1 MSVTVGAK
9 MVNFIVSKIGLMIND
24 KLFHPQSIA
33 IIGASNNI
41 SKPGGKIVRNLIDN
55 RFAGQLYA
63 VNPNES
69 IVQGIPSFS
78 SVNEL
83 PSVDLAILA
92 VAAQHCLPAIK
103 ILAEQNDT
111 KVFIIISA
119 GFGEAGEDGKR
130 LEREIVEV
138 VNNHNAC
145 LIGPNCI
152 GVMTPAHTSVFTTPI
167 PKLTPEGC
175 DFISGS
181 GATAVFIIES
191 GIPKGLRFANVFSVG
206 NSAQTG
212 VEDILAYLDET
223 YEEGVSPKVKL
234 LYIENIENPDKLLR
248 HASSLIQKG
257 CKIAAIKAG
266 SSLAGSRAASSHTG
280 ALTSSD
286 AAVEAL
292 FRKAGIVRCF
302 GREELTTVAGIFM
315 CNNLTGRKL
324 AIITHAGGPG
334 VMLTDALEDGG
345 LKIPQIEDSPAK
357 IALKEKLFSGSSVEN
372 PIDFL
377 ATGTA
382 EQLGEIIDACEN
394 DFDVDGMAV
403 IFGSPGLFP
412 IGDVYNL
419 LNKKMKTC
427 QKPIYPILPSLI
439 NVKEDVA
446 VFLSQGNVNFP
457 DEVLLGRALTKVMNT
472 PVSSKNEIVV
482 EGVNIYEIRRI
493 IDNAPNGYQ
502 SPEIIHRLLDAA
514 GISRVKEII
523 AKSETEAVLGAMNI
537 GFPLVMKVIGPIH
550 KTEVG
555 GVILNIRNVNQVRKE
570 FHHLNGIQGAT
581 GVLIAQMASGTELFL
596 GANYENKFGHIVLCG
611 MGGIYVEILK
621 DVASGLAPLSYDEA
635 LSMIKSLKSYKIL
648 KGYRKQNRVNIPKFA
663 DIVVRLSSLLRFA
676 TEIKELDINPLL
688 GNENAILAVDA
699 RVRIEK
705 PQSNQTLI

>member
-1 MSVTVGAK
+1 
-9 MVNFIVSKIGLMIND
+9 MVNN
-24 KLFHPQSIA
+24 KLLHPQSIA

-41 SKPGGKIVRNLIDN
+41 SKPGGKIVKNLIEN
-55 RFAGQLYA
+55 QFAGQLYA

-69 IVQGIPSFS
+69 VVQGIPSFS

-103 ILAEQNDT
+103 FLAEENDT
-111 KVFIIISA
+111 KAFIIISA
-119 GFGEAGEDGKR
+119 GFGEMGESGKQ
-130 LEREIVEV
+130 LEKEIVEI
-138 VNNHNAC
+138 VNQHNAC

-152 GVMTPAHTSVFTTPI
+152 GVMTPQHTSVFTTPI
-167 PKLTPEGC
+167 PKLTPDGC

-223 YEEGVSPKVKL
+223 YEDGISPRVKL
-234 LYIENIENPDKLLR
+234 LYIENIDNPDKLLE
-248 HASSLIQKG
+248 HASSLINKG

-266 SSLAGSRAASSHTG
+266 SSMAGSRAASSHTG

-292 FRKAGIVRCF
+292 FRKAGIVRCY
-302 GREELTTVAGIFM
+302 GREELTTVACVFM
-315 CNNLTGRKL
+315 CKELVGRKL

-334 VMLTDALEDGG
+334 VMLTDALEAGG
-345 LKIPQIEDSPAK
+345 LKIPQIQDSPAK
-357 IALKEKLFSGSSVEN
+357 IALKEKLFNGSSVEN

-382 EQLGEIIDACEN
+382 EQLGEIIEACEN
-394 DFDVDGMAV
+394 DFEVDGMAV

-419 LNKKMKTC
+419 LNEKMKTC

-472 PVSSKNEIVV
+472 PVPSKNEIVV

-514 GISRVKEII
+514 GISRVKEIV
-523 AKSETEAVLGAMNI
+523 AKTETEAVLAAMNI
-537 GFPLVMKVIGPIH
+537 GFPVVMKVVGPLH

-555 GVILNIRNVNQVRKE
+555 GVILNVRNVTQVRKE
-570 FHHLNGIQGAT
+570 FHHLYGIQDAE
-581 GVLIAQMASGTELFL
+581 GVLVAQMASGTELFL
-596 GANYENKFGHIVLCG
+596 GASYEEKFGHIVVCG
-611 MGGIYVEILK
+611 MGGIYVEVLK
-621 DVASGLAPLSYDEA
+621 DVASGLAPLSCDEA
-635 LSMIKSLKSYKIL
+635 ISMIKSLKSYKIL
-648 KGYRKQNRVNIPKFA
+648 KGFRKQAGVNIPKFA
-663 DIVVRLSSLLRFA
+663 EIVVRLSSLLRFA

-688 GNENAILAVDA
+688 GNEKEILAVDA

-705 PQSNQTLI
+705 NA